1 LEQMAQE
8 QARGTGTDDDHLCTQ
23 FLH

>member
-1 LEQMAQE
+1 LEQMPQE
-8 QARGTGTDDDHLCTQ
+8 QARGTGTDDDHLRTQ